1 MGSWL
6 LEYAT
11 TAPRSRLTRHGRAS
25 PTAGPKAGPTLLPP
39 WRPDLTVTPV
49 MSPDPDTLAKQRAQL
64 AKRRAERSTLSEE
77 ISEETTADSPESRH
91 TSAQATAAMAASD
104 PTHPSTLFAS
114 FSERD
119 AGERRASEAAQ
130 AASASALAV
139 HNARAA
145 RNDTLSLAV
154 VESTAVDNSAQ
165 TDPPRP
171 APIPDHHPLTVDL
184 FAAVILTLLA
194 VGIVAVA
201 CVFPYQGLRDVAGD
215 NRRWEVTLA
224 RWSVANDLPPWK
236 GSTQPR
242 RNESAGAV
250 VSRRTCPPTPS
261 RQG

>member
-1 MGSWL
+1 MV
-6 LEYAT
+6 
-11 TAPRSRLTRHGRAS
+11 AS
-25 PTAGPKAGPTLLPP
+25 PTAGPKAGPTLFSP

-139 HNARAA
+139 HNARNA

-154 VESTAVDNSAQ
+154 VESTAVDNAAQ

-224 RWSVANDLPPWK
+224 RWSVANDLPRVPSLERFYPTATERIGGGGGIEAYLPTDTVAL
-236 GSTQPR
+236 GS
-242 RNESAGAV
+242 NVEGGNADD
-250 VSRRTCPPTPS
+250 
-261 RQG
+261 